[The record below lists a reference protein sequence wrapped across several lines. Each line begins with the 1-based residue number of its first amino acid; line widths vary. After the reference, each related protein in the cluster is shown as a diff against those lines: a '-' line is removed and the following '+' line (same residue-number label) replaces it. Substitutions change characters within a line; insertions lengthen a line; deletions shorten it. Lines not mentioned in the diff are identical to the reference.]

1 MIPHDLPPWH
11 TVYQQTRRWMDAGC
25 FITTVDDLRKLLA
38 GKPTEKTC
46 VRGPKP
52 SPPPERPSGGLLDRR
67 ECRQAGASA
76 QAEHEPMD
84 AVPGQ
89 LEGREA
95 FGQQRNWVSFDP
107 EQGAFVCRLL
117 NRAFDAF
124 TAQIVESRV
133 VRVLMEEDGLV
144 LCASSDRL
152 ASDTGRP
159 GKPCETCSDR
169 DERCFLHWWI
179 AWLDLESGLL
189 FCHTLSR
196 TGTMNFQLYANQ
208 LLQEQLL
215 PSQVVTRIR
224 VEEARRRST
233 GKTYRRVQFER
244 FDLPFSQESS
254 QELPQEETG
263 D

>member
-1 MIPHDLPPWH
+1 MKTMTAVTPVTPK
-11 TVYQQTRRWMDAGC
+11 TAKTATTGTATEAKAG
-25 FITTVDDLRKLLA
+25 
-38 GKPTEKTC
+38 EKTC
-46 VRGPKP
+46 ARGPKP
-52 SPPPERPSGGLLDRR
+52 SLPSEQPAETPLDCVEHQKSEHRPI
-67 ECRQAGASA
+67 
-76 QAEHEPMD
+76 D

-107 EQGAFVCRLL
+107 EQGAFVCRVLS
-117 NRAFDAF
+117 RTFDSF

-133 VRVLMEEDGLV
+133 VRVLMEEDGRV